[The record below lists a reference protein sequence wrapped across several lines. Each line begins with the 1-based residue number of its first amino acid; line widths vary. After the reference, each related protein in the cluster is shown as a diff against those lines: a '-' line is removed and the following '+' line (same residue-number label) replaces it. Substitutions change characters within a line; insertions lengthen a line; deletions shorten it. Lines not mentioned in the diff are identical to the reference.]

1 MSEQH
6 PAQLPPPS
14 NRALPPILAAG
25 LFIAGLVAVWG
36 GLSVLLDRDVVEY
49 PDAGVLLGPIMV
61 LGAAIVVWL
70 VSWRSGGVWYAVVFA
85 IAGVH
90 LVMPAI
96 AAIGYAGIRGDLTWL
111 ATAFGH
117 FAISPFIVAA
127 AVLAG
132 LIVALMAALTRRA
145 G

>member
-14 NRALPPILAAG
+14 NPALPPLLAAG
-25 LFIAGLVAVWG
+25 LFIAMLVAVWG
-36 GLSVLLDRDVVEY
+36 GLSLLLDRDVVDY
-49 PDAGVLLGPIMV
+49 PDAGNLLGPVMV

-70 VSWRSGGVWYAVVFA
+70 VAWRAGRGWYAVVFA
-85 IAGVH
+85 TAGVY

-111 ATAFGH
+111 PTAFGH

-127 AVLAG
+127 AALAG
-132 LIVALMAALTRRA
+132 LIVAVMMALPRRTA
-145 G
+145 